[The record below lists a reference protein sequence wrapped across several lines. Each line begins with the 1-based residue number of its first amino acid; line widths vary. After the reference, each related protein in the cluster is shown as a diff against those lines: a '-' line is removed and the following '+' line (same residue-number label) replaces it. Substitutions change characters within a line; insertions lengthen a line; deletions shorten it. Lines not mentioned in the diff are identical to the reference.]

1 MSFVQVSETND
12 SEKEIVDLPLEDDST
27 LLLST
32 LRAQYPDA
40 CGLKYVAPDNG
51 RTRAIRL
58 ADNKL
63 HPPTEE
69 GWGEIVYF
77 CSFNKDNVQ
86 KRKLNEEFESDVE
99 RASKEPKSEATS
111 TAWKNRDLLVLG
123 LPWKTTDEDLE
134 SYFSKYGELRMA
146 QIKKTSDGRSRGFGF
161 IRFKEQESQVRS
173 ILDSHVINGRR
184 CEIKIPNIKDAFIN
198 EAPKKIFVG
207 QLTENITQEDLEEYF
222 KKFGDI
228 VEVFVPRPFKGIAFV
243 SFTQSDSALTAL
255 DQDHTIK
262 DTRLSVSVAM
272 PKDKDPRSRGGRSGG
287 GSGGSGSNGN
297 PYGSRMRGSRDSYSS
312 RDNYY
317 NNSGWDD
324 YDCGSYL
331 DRVRKNRYDRK
342 SYDNSRSYNSGQVWR
357 KNEYSDS
364 SSVSQSKDVAGQF
377 DPNLVAAVVEKTVR
391 GVIGNMSK
399 YE

>member
-1 MSFVQVSETND
+1 MSFVQVSDTND
-12 SEKEIVDLPLEDDST
+12 ADKEVVDLPLEKDGT

-32 LRAQYPDA
+32 LHAQYPDA

-51 RTRAIRL
+51 RTRALRL
-58 ADNKL
+58 AEDKL
-63 HPPTEE
+63 HPPGDD
-69 GWGEIVYF
+69 GWGDIVYF
-77 CSFNKDNVQ
+77 CSFNKDNGQ

-173 ILDSHVINGRR
+173 MLDSHVINGRR

-207 QLTENITQEDLEEYF
+207 QLTESITQEDLEEYF

-243 SFTQSDSALTAL
+243 SFTKPDAALTAL

-262 DTRLSVSVAM
+262 DIRLSVSVAM
-272 PKDKDPRSRGGRSGG
+272 PKDKDQRRGGRNSGG
-287 GSGGSGSNGN
+287 NGN
-297 PYGSRMRGSRDSYSS
+297 GPYGGRMRGSRDSYNS
-312 RDNYY
+312 RDHYY
-317 NNSGWDD
+317 DNGGWDD
-324 YDCGSYL
+324 YDRGGYS
-331 DRVRKNRYDRK
+331 DRYRHSRYERK
-342 SYDNSRSYNSGQVWR
+342 SYDNGRSYNSGQVWR
-357 KNEYSDS
+357 KNDYSDS
-364 SSVSQSKDVAGQF
+364 MSVSQSKDGGQF

-399 YE
+399 YD